1 MAYQNQ
7 YDKTGAASA
16 NGARAEKS
24 FKQSI
29 ETFFGALVTDAS
41 LDEQYSHIDFT
52 CDVRFKVDVKSMKD
66 PNTIWIEL
74 KNVKGDD
81 GWLYGKATHF
91 AFERANCFVV
101 VNQANLIS
109 LVDAKVDM
117 KTIVDKADDC
127 LYKLYTRLNRKDLLT
142 KLRPSDLTLIPYFLI
157 SKFS

>member
-16 NGARAEKS
+16 NGVRAEEK

-29 ETFFGALVTDAS
+29 ETFFGGTVTDAS
-41 LDEQYSHIDFT
+41 LSEQYSHIDFS
-52 CDVRFKVDVKSMKD
+52 CDVKFKVDVKSMKD

-74 KNVKGDD
+74 KNVRGDD
-81 GWLYGKATHF
+81 GWLHGDASHF
-91 AFERANCFVV
+91 AFERHNCFLVV
-101 VNQANLIS
+101 SQSNLIS

-127 LYKLYTRLNRKDLLT
+127 LYKLYTRSNRKDLLT
-142 KLRPSDLTLIPYFLI
+142 KLRPTDLTLIPYFLI
-157 SKFS
+157 TKFS